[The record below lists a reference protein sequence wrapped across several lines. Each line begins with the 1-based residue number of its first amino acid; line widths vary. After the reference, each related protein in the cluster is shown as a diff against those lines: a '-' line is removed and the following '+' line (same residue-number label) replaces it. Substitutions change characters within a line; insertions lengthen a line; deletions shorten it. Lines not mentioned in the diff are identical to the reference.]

1 MRMERI
7 GFIGVG
13 ACLLLG
19 IAGCTAG
26 KQVPEYTDVHSM
38 TGLDG
43 SLNSRDSLTSP
54 VLRDVYDNSIPEE
67 VYDTP

>member
-1 MRMERI
+1 MRMAR
-7 GFIGVG
+7 VCLLWMG

-19 IAGCTAG
+19 TAGCASG
-26 KQVPEYTDVHSM
+26 KEIPEYTDVHSM

-54 VLRDVYDNSIPEE
+54 VLRDVYDRSIPEE

>member
-1 MRMERI
+1 MRMARVCLLWI
-7 GFIGVG
+7 G

-19 IAGCTAG
+19 IAGCASG
-26 KQVPEYTDVHSM
+26 KEIPEYTDVHNM

-54 VLRDVYDNSIPEE
+54 VLRDVYDRSIPEE